1 MGPVTDR
8 LRVAVAGL
16 GAVAQ
21 AVHLPLLVRR
31 RDLFEV
37 VAVCDLSPALCEA
50 LGEQYG
56 VPAGQ
61 RFGDVVEL
69 VAKSDADALL
79 LLTSGSHA
87 PAAEQAMRSG
97 LPVFCEKPLAYT
109 VGEADG
115 LAAAAAGVDGP
126 GLLLGY
132 MKERD
137 DAVLR
142 LRELLSKVD
151 GIRAVEVRVLHPS
164 GESQLEFANLV
175 HPPGDVRPEA
185 LAALRSQEQE
195 LLDAAVGP
203 AVPERFRRLY
213 AHVVVSS
220 LIHDT
225 SLLRSLFG
233 GLAEVDDVRV
243 WPDGAFPPSVQV
255 SGAVPAAVPVV
266 LAWHFL
272 DGYPAY
278 RETLTVH
285 HARGTME
292 VTFGTPYVL
301 NAPTTL
307 EVVEPSSTGERRSTF
322 TSAGSS
328 FENELVEFHRMVTAG
343 TIPVAGIGEG
353 RSDIVTSQRIMR
365 QLAER
370 EGFTIGGEAAS
381 A

>member
-1 MGPVTDR
+1 MTDR
-8 LRVAVAGL
+8 VRIAVAGL

-21 AVHLPLLVRR
+21 AVHLPLLARR

-37 VAVCDLSPALCEA
+37 VAVCDLSPALCGA
-50 LGEQYG
+50 LGDQYG

-61 RFGDVVEL
+61 RFGDVGEV

-87 PAAEQAMRSG
+87 AAAEQAIRG
-97 LPVFCEKPLAYT
+97 GVPVFCEKPLAYT
-109 VGEADG
+109 LGEADR
-115 LAAAAAGVDGP
+115 LAEAAAAVDGP

-142 LRELLSKVD
+142 LRELLAGVED
-151 GIRAVEVRVLHPS
+151 VRAVEARVLHPP
-164 GESQLEFANLV
+164 GTSQLGFANLLS
-175 HPPGDVRPEA
+175 PPGDVPDRV
-185 LAALRSQEQE
+185 LGALRAREQE
-195 LLDAAVGP
+195 LLDAAVGS

-220 LIHDT
+220 LIHTT
-225 SLLRSLFG
+225 SLLRALFG
-233 GLAEVDDVRV
+233 GLADIDDVRV
-243 WPDGAFPPSVQV
+243 WPDAAFPPSVQV
-255 SGAVPAAVPVV
+255 SGTLAASVPAV

-272 DGYPAY
+272 DRYPAY

-285 HARGTME
+285 HAGGSLE
-292 VTFGTPYVL
+292 LTFGTPYLL

-307 EVVEPSSTGERRSTF
+307 DVVEPSSTGERRSTY
-322 TSAGSS
+322 TSATSS

-343 TIPVAGIGEG
+343 AAPVAGVGEG
-353 RSDIVTSQRIMR
+353 RTDIVTSQRIMR
-365 QLAER
+365 RLAER
-370 EGFTIGGEAAS
+370 EGLTIGGEAAS